1 MIELIEL
8 TELKNKLSS
17 IIAEKH
23 RIDNLIDIILFK
35 SKINEEMKPE
45 DQYKLDNLNKKMDE
59 LLVEEE
65 EIKERIE
72 QLKGQ

>member
-35 SKINEEMKPE
+35 SKINEEMKQE

-59 LLVEEE
+59 LLIEEE